1 MIKIVK
7 LQNNSEIIGHVIH
20 EDDRGVLIEDPFTI
34 NYIFSPRSERPVIGL
49 LRYMPF
55 AESRTISF
63 QKDNVIASLAARKSM
78 ANYYEAVLQSYIKE
92 VDESIDLEL
101 ESIAELED
109 SQNDTNTDVLT
120 AMMERLNPNNSM
132 H

>member
-20 EDDRGVLIEDPFTI
+20 EDDKDVLIEDPFSI

-63 QKDNVIASLAARKSM
+63 QKNNVITSLAARKSM
-78 ANYYEAVLQSYIKE
+78 ANYYEAVLHSYIKE
-92 VDESIDLEL
+92 IDESIDHEL

-109 SQNDTNTDVLT
+109 SRDETNTEMFA
-120 AMMERLNPNNSM
+120 AMLERLNSNII